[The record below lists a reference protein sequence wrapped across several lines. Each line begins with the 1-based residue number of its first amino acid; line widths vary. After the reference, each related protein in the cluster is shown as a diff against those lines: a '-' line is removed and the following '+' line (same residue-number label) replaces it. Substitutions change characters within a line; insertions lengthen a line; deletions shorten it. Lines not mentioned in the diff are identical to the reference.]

1 MADKGLSARTHDNR
15 ALLER
20 WRAQCGMRM
29 NYTATA
35 SWKVGSTTP
44 SSDVVSAA

>member
-20 WRAQCGMRM
+20 WRAQCGMTM
-29 NYTATA
+29 NYTAA
-35 SWKVGSTTP
+35 GEFAYLP
-44 SSDVVSAA
+44 RRQRPL